1 MYAPLATGFPLAS
14 SLKEIIFGT
23 QLSLDD
29 GGDAVGFT
37 VGNKVQVGG
46 TAIGGAFVG
55 GATVGDLVGAIV
67 VGLAVL
73 LVNPL

>member
-1 MYAPLATGFPLAS
+1 
-14 SLKEIIFGT
+14 LKEIIFGT
-23 QLSLDD
+23 QVSLDD

-37 VGNKVQVGG
+37 VGNKVGG

-67 VGLAVL
+67 VRLAVF